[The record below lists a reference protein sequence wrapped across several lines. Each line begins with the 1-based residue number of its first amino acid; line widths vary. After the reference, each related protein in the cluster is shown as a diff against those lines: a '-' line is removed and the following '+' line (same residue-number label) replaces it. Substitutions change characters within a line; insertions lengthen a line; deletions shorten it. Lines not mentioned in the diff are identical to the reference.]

1 MSTSPVNTRV
11 TSSDVSAGV
20 VVGPD
25 DGSSDGDA
33 LLDGAEDDGSGVAES
48 DDSLGEGCDVG
59 ADDDGAVAAGALAEG
74 ETLAD
79 DDEHAA
85 RSRTSAA
92 PPAAA
97 EASRLARCMQPG

>member
-1 MSTSPVNTRV
+1 MNTIVTSP
-11 TSSDVSAGV
+11 DVSAGL

-25 DGSSDGDA
+25 DGSSDGDGP
-33 LLDGAEDDGSGVAES
+33 LDGADDDGSGVAES
-48 DDSLGEGCDVG
+48 AGSLVEGCDVG
-59 ADDDGAVAAGALAEG
+59 ADDDGAVAAGVLADG
-74 ETLAD
+74 ETVAGV

-97 EASRLARCMQPG
+97 DASRLVRCMRPG